1 MASSINPLITV
12 ATFSGQSKYSQD
24 FQQVLTRAVQLQS
37 LNLQNLQIQQQNT
50 QAQQNAL
57 QSLDASFIG
66 LQSAV
71 TGLSNATGLASLST
85 SVGNPSV
92 ASLSLSAGAS
102 TGVYTLEVTDLGS
115 RTQTVSATG
124 LPTVS
129 DPASQNIS
137 SSSSFTLTVNGIN
150 TTITPAQNTLQG
162 LVDTIN
168 ANSSL
173 GVTASILNV
182 GGSGAPDYRL
192 ALQSKDLGP
201 VSVQLNDGT
210 NNLLNTI
217 ATGTLASY
225 KLDGLST
232 PITSNSDTITL
243 SPGVTVTLL
252 GTNAGAPTTIS
263 INQDTTAIHNALQ
276 SFVTAYNATADQLSK
291 SHGQSGNALQGDSVL
306 FSAQSAL
313 QAINGYTGGSASPL
327 SFLGL
332 DLDNSGHLTFNS
344 TEFQASASQGF
355 SALSSYL
362 GNSTSGF
369 IQAANSALQNLEDP
383 TAGIVKNEEEQL
395 TASLN
400 GLNTK
405 IGDQVDYINNFQQT
419 LLTQLS
425 QSDAAIYQL
434 EQQSTLYEGLFNTN
448 NKNSNGN

>member
-1 MASSINPLITV
+1 MSSSINPLITV
-12 ATFSGQSKYSQD
+12 ATFSGQSKYAQD

-37 LNLQNLQIQQQNT
+37 LNLQNMQIQQQNT

-57 QSLDASFIG
+57 QSLDTSFTG
-66 LQSAV
+66 LQTAV
-71 TGLSNATGLASLST
+71 AGLSNATGVASLST
-85 SVGNPSV
+85 SVGNSSV
-92 ASLSLSAGAS
+92 AAVSLSAGAS

-137 SSSSFTLTVNGIN
+137 SASSFTLTVDGVN

-162 LVDTIN
+162 LVDAVN

-173 GVTASILNV
+173 GVTASIVNV
-182 GGSGAPDYRL
+182 GGSGTPDYRL

-201 VSVQLNDGT
+201 VSAQLNDGT
-210 NNLLNTI
+210 NNLLNTVT
-217 ATGTLASY
+217 TGTLASY
-225 KLDGLST
+225 KLDGLPT
-232 PITSNSDTITL
+232 PITSSSDTITL
-243 SPGVTVTLL
+243 SPGVTVNLL
-252 GTNAGAPTTIS
+252 GTNAGSPTTIS
-263 INQDTTAIHNALQ
+263 INQDTTAIQNALQ

-291 SHGQSGNALQGDSVL
+291 SHGQSGNALQGDSIL

-313 QAINGYTGGSASPL
+313 QAINGYTGGSSPL
-327 SFLGL
+327 SSLGL

-355 SALSSYL
+355 SALAAYL
-362 GNSTSGF
+362 GSSTSGF
-369 IQAANSALQNLEDP
+369 IQAANSAIQNLEDP
-383 TAGIVKNEEEQL
+383 ITGAVKNEEEQL
-395 TASLN
+395 TIALSS
-400 GLNTK
+400 LNTK

-434 EQQSTLYEGLFNTN
+434 EQQNTFYTGLFNTN
-448 NKNSNGN
+448 NNSNGN

>member
-1 MASSINPLITV
+1 MSTSINPLITV
-12 ATFSGQSKYSQD
+12 ATFGGQSKYSQD

-37 LNLQNLQIQQQNT
+37 LNLQNLQIQQQNA

-57 QSLDASFIG
+57 QSLDNTFTG

-71 TGLSNATGLASLST
+71 AALSNATGLASLST

-92 ASLSLSAGAS
+92 ASVSLSAGAS
-102 TGVYTLEVTDLGS
+102 TGVYTLEVTNLGS
-115 RTQTVSATG
+115 RTQTVSASG
-124 LPTVS
+124 FQTVNN
-129 DPASQNIS
+129 PASQNIS
-137 SSSSFTLTVNGIN
+137 SASSFTLTVDGVN
-150 TTITPAQNTLQG
+150 TSVTPAQSTLQG
-162 LVDTIN
+162 LVDAIN
-168 ANSSL
+168 GSSSL
-173 GVTASILNV
+173 GVTASIVNV
-182 GGSGAPDYRL
+182 GGSSAPDYRL

-201 VSVQLNDGT
+201 VSVQLNDGA
-210 NNLLNTI
+210 NDLLDTV

-225 KLDGLST
+225 KLDGLPTS
-232 PITSNSDTITL
+232 ITSNSDTITL
-243 SPGVTVTLL
+243 SPGVTVNLL
-252 GTNAGAPTTIS
+252 GTNTGSPTTIA
-263 INQDTTAIHNALQ
+263 INQDTTAIQKALQ
-276 SFVTAYNATADQLSK
+276 SFVTAYNATADQLGK

-313 QAINGYTGGSASPL
+313 HAINGYTGGSSSPL

-362 GNSTSGF
+362 GTSTSGF

-383 TAGIVKNEEEQL
+383 VTGAIKNEEEQL

-400 GLNTK
+400 NLNSK

-434 EQQSTLYEGLFNTN
+434 EQQNTFYEGLFNTN
-448 NKNSNGN
+448 NNNSNGN